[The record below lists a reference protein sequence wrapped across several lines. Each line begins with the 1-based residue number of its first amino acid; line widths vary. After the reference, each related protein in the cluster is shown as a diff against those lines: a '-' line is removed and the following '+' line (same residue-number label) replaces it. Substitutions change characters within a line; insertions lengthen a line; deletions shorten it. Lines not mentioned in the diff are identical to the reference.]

1 MAELSTLIAGVDR
14 LQHARVLC
22 VGDVMLDHY
31 VYGQV
36 ERVSPEA
43 PIAILRVGRETRMP
57 GGAGNVLR
65 NLQALGAHT
74 CFVSVV
80 AESLTE
86 NELKLLIAHPGNVKP
101 QILVEA

>member
-1 MAELSTLIAGVDR
+1 MAERSALIAGIDR
-14 LQHARVLC
+14 LQQARILC

-80 AESLTE
+80 AVSLKKK
-86 NELKLLIAHPGNVKP
+86 ELKLLIAQPGNVQP
-101 QILVEA
+101 HIPV